1 MLAMRIPPMSLG
13 RRMMTADD
21 DALRFT
27 PDALAALAIEEQFLR
42 EWRAGKRPQLSVYA
56 LRYPAHAAA
65 LAALVAGLPSDAD
78 SSPER
83 VETLPESFPERLWN
97 GAGVA
102 RALTSAFGAFPAQ
115 TDDAPL
121 RRVAEERASYDATRT
136 DDPTDDPAARES
148 SPERPGDD

>member
-1 MLAMRIPPMSLG
+1 
-13 RRMMTADD
+13 MTADD

-42 EWRAGKRPQLSVYA
+42 EWRAGKHPRLSVYA

-65 LAALVAGLPSDAD
+65 LAALVAGLPPDAD
-78 SSPER
+78 NPAER

-97 GAGVA
+97 GAGAA
-102 RALTSAFGAFPAQ
+102 RALTSAFGDLPAQPAQ

-121 RRVAEERASYDATRT
+121 QRVAEERASYDATRT
-136 DDPTDDPAARES
+136 DDPADDRAAQGP